1 MLQRRGKAWERMHEC
16 RVLLWMAAIFLVVH
30 GLYFRAGVRFQT
42 DPLQDYWQYLDQEL
56 LRTRL
61 GESLFYLH
69 TQPPLF
75 NLFLGLV
82 LKSTDFPLTVL
93 HGLYLGMGLALYLCL
108 YALMRELRVSRGVA
122 VATATLFLVSPSF
135 VLYEHWLYYSFPVA
149 LALVVSALC
158 LSRLLRTGSTGAI
171 AGFVTSLLMLCGT
184 WSLFHLL
191 YFVLAVALAARL
203 RRGSSRRIIA
213 AAALPFL
220 LVLSVYVK
228 NQVVFGQFTASTWM
242 GMNFWAFTGDQVSLE
257 VRWQMV
263 SDGRLSPVSVVPRFS
278 ELKHYPTAYQQCPGY
293 EAVPALATPYKK
305 SGRTNYN
312 HHAYVAISAWYMRDA
327 LVLLRLNPKMP
338 LHAMLTAWG
347 TYYRSSTDYPFLK
360 KQPIAKWIEW
370 WDRLAYGQISYR
382 SLVVPGIVSSQ
393 PICLFLW
400 LGLPLLIAY
409 GIRIGMGRGP
419 GRDFA
424 PEQRAGVLF
433 LCGNILY
440 VAVVGNM
447 FENGENNR
455 FRFATDPLSVTLLG
469 LWLQYTVRPALNR
482 WRATRPREPHAHRS
496 RWQPHPD

>member
-1 MLQRRGKAWERMHEC
+1 MLQPRGNAWERMREW
-16 RVLLWMAAIFLVVH
+16 RVPLGMAAIFLVVH
-30 GLYFRAGVRFQT
+30 GLYFRVGVRFQT

-82 LKSTDFPLTVL
+82 LKSTDHPLTVL

-108 YALMRELRVSRGVA
+108 YALMREFRISRGVA

-135 VLYEHWLYYSFPVA
+135 VLYEHWLYYAFPVA
-149 LALVVSALC
+149 LALVVSVLC
-158 LSRLLRTGSTGAI
+158 LSRLLRTGSAGAI
-171 AGFVTSLLMLCGT
+171 AGFVTSLLVLCGT

-191 YFVLAVALAARL
+191 YFVLAVALAVRL

-257 VRWQMV
+257 VRRQMV

-278 ELKHYPTAYQQCPGY
+278 ELKLYPAAYQQPTGY

-312 HHAYVAISAWYMRDA
+312 HIAYVAISACYMRDA
-327 LVLLRLNPKMP
+327 WVLLRVNPKAP
-338 LHAMLTAWG
+338 VHAMQSAWG
-347 TYYRSSTDYPFLK
+347 TYFRSSTDYPFLK
-360 KQPIAKWIEW
+360 RQPIERWIEW
-370 WDRLAYGQISYR
+370 WDRLVYGQISYR
-382 SLVVPGIVSSQ
+382 RLVVPGIVSSH

-400 LGLPLLIAY
+400 LGLTLSIAY
-409 GIRIGMGRGP
+409 GLCIGMGRGR

-455 FRFATDPLSVTLLG
+455 FRFATDPLSVVLLG
-469 LWLQYTVRPALNR
+469 LCLQYLVLPALGR
-482 WRATRPREPHAHRS
+482 WRTMLSRSSWSTRR
-496 RWQPHPD
+496 